1 MQCLQNVDWHVPRHF
16 EPVPIP
22 ISIPTGR
29 GRIWGW
35 GRTSVPW
42 RAPPHNI
49 RKYLENHAYFSQV
62 LSFRFWIKRAR
73 FVWYMPNKI
82 NEAGVSDFSLIEIF
96 SILLIDFCR
105 LYSTI
110 LCHDWALAA
119 VKIYSIPSYLSIW
132 NIFKSNWQPSI
143 IFSFSS
149 KRKRPYNISLAL
161 FLSLSHS
168 VSLTRSII
176 EYLPCSYS
184 LPVCEPVRPIE
195 YSMVGQ
201 ISCKYDTHVFNRANL
216 IQNNNSN
223 NKKHRR
229 YWQCY
234 SLFFRTQQQ

>member
-42 RAPPHNI
+42 RALPHNI

-73 FVWYMPNKI
+73 FVWYMPNKN

-96 SILLIDFCR
+96 STLLIDFCR

-149 KRKRPYNISLAL
+149 KRKDRII
-161 FLSLSHS
+161 FLSLSS
-168 VSLTRSII
+168 
-176 EYLPCSYS
+176 
-184 LPVCEPVRPIE
+184 
-195 YSMVGQ
+195 
-201 ISCKYDTHVFNRANL
+201 
-216 IQNNNSN
+216 
-223 NKKHRR
+223 
-229 YWQCY
+229 
-234 SLFFRTQQQ
+234 SLFLILSVWRDRLLNIRRAHTVYPCASPCDPLNIQWLGKYHVNTIRTYSIEPI